1 MPMKA
6 CDESCIARITDASH
20 FLKHGATDDQQET
33 KKQDCGSN
41 EPSRPRGERREQKA
55 ARKEE
60 AARTA
65 AGVKSKEEDKK

>member
-1 MPMKA
+1 MKA
-6 CDESCIARITDASH
+6 CDESCIARITDAYH

-33 KKQDCGSN
+33 TKQDCGSN
-41 EPSRPRGERREQKA
+41 EPSRPRGKRREQKA

>member
-1 MPMKA
+1 MKA

-20 FLKHGATDDQQET
+20 FLKHGTTDDS

-41 EPSRPRGERREQKA
+41 EPSRPHSKRREEKA

>member
-1 MPMKA
+1 MKA

-20 FLKHGATDDQQET
+20 FLKHGS

-41 EPSRPRGERREQKA
+41 EPSRLRSERREEKA
-55 ARKEE
+55 VRKEE